1 MESHETTHVG
11 RRSAGVAMVALAA
24 LLLAEGCATLPP
36 SLPPTQPRRGIT
48 PRSYKMKIAVFNF
61 IDQTGSAGKL
71 VETLPDMLS
80 TELFGTQRFEVK
92 ERAELRSVDPQQTKA
107 INERYKL
114 ELDALLV
121 GSITRFSVEEKVMTL
136 DVRVYNAFNGTVMFA
151 SAFDVRYVGVI
162 DAKADRKDIVRVAEA
177 VYAAFPVLGDV
188 TVRVAGMSGNIV
200 TINLGEKDG
209 VKAGMGA
216 LVIARGDT
224 LKDPVTREELGDA
237 IYVGETYV
245 IEVGQKSSKL
255 LAVPIV
261 KMFPGQGGAADE
273 AAARTARDPVIKLN
287 DSIRFK

>member
-1 MESHETTHVG
+1 
-11 RRSAGVAMVALAA
+11 
-24 LLLAEGCATLPP
+24 
-36 SLPPTQPRRGIT
+36 
-48 PRSYKMKIAVFNF
+48 
-61 IDQTGSAGKL
+61 
-71 VETLPDMLS
+71 
-80 TELFGTQRFEVK
+80 
-92 ERAELRSVDPQQTKA
+92 
-107 INERYKL
+107 
-114 ELDALLV
+114 
-121 GSITRFSVEEKVMTL
+121 MTL